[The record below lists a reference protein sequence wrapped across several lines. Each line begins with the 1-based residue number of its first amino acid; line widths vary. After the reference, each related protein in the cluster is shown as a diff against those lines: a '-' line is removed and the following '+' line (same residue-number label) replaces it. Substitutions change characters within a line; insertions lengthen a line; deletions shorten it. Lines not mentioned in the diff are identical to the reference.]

1 MEIKKILK
9 CSLYSLGSV
18 IGALIIIL
26 LIIYLWLTIT
36 GNRNA
41 KINMA
46 LAGPVVQTITKD
58 GLTFRDLNKN
68 GKIDI
73 YEDFRQPREA
83 RVNDLLSQMTLGEKA
98 GLMFITQISIGKD
111 GSIMEKPSPR
121 DLFSFMSPGTSAMLF
136 GKNMNHFN
144 IAFGT
149 KKALMAEW
157 CNNLQKLAERS
168 RLGIPVT
175 IASDPR
181 NQISNY
187 MLASAMTGDFSVW
200 PEQLGL
206 AAIGD
211 SLTTARFADI
221 VRQEYLAVGIRVS
234 LHPMADLATEPRWS
248 RINGTFGE
256 DANISSRL
264 ISAYI
269 KGLQGDSLGP
279 WSVACMT
286 KHFPG
291 GGPQKEGIDPHF
303 PVAKGQIYPGHN
315 FNYHLIPFEAAFKA
329 GTAEIMPYYG
339 VPMGQ
344 TNETVGM
351 SFNKEIITGLL
362 RNKYHFE
369 GLVCT
374 DWGIISDTKF
384 LGFTILP
391 ARSRGM
397 EKASIEER
405 LLKVIDAGVD
415 QIGGESIPDMLVKFV
430 KNGKIKEARLDSS
443 VRRLLRVKFVLGLF
457 DNPFVDVQNAEKI
470 VGNPVFLAEG
480 QAAQRKSIVLLKNAK
495 GGSRNTLPLKEGIK
509 IFIQGISPEIAAKYG
524 KVVKNPKE
532 ADFAIIRLNTPTQY
546 IRGTGIFGRYFSS
559 GDLDFKA
566 NEKSKILKLLST
578 VPNIVDICINRP
590 AVIPEIAETS
600 AGLLANFGA
609 SDDAVLDVIFG
620 RFNPQ
625 GKLPVEMPSSMEAV
639 RSQKE
644 DVPYDSKNPLFPF
657 GYGLSY

>member
-18 IGALIIIL
+18 IGVLIIIL

-234 LHPMADLATEPRWS
+234 LHPMADLATEPHWS

-291 GGPQKEGIDPHF
+291 GGPQK
-303 PVAKGQIYPGHN
+303 
-315 FNYHLIPFEAAFKA
+315 
-329 GTAEIMPYYG
+329 
-339 VPMGQ
+339 
-344 TNETVGM
+344 
-351 SFNKEIITGLL
+351 
-362 RNKYHFE
+362 
-369 GLVCT
+369 
-374 DWGIISDTKF
+374 
-384 LGFTILP
+384 
-391 ARSRGM
+391 
-397 EKASIEER
+397 
-405 LLKVIDAGVD
+405 
-415 QIGGESIPDMLVKFV
+415 
-430 KNGKIKEARLDSS
+430 
-443 VRRLLRVKFVLGLF
+443 
-457 DNPFVDVQNAEKI
+457 
-470 VGNPVFLAEG
+470 
-480 QAAQRKSIVLLKNAK
+480 
-495 GGSRNTLPLKEGIK
+495 
-509 IFIQGISPEIAAKYG
+509 
-524 KVVKNPKE
+524 
-532 ADFAIIRLNTPTQY
+532 
-546 IRGTGIFGRYFSS
+546 GR
-559 GDLDFKA
+559 A
-566 NEKSKILKLLST
+566 
-578 VPNIVDICINRP
+578 
-590 AVIPEIAETS
+590 
-600 AGLLANFGA
+600 
-609 SDDAVLDVIFG
+609 
-620 RFNPQ
+620 
-625 GKLPVEMPSSMEAV
+625 
-639 RSQKE
+639 
-644 DVPYDSKNPLFPF
+644 
-657 GYGLSY
+657 